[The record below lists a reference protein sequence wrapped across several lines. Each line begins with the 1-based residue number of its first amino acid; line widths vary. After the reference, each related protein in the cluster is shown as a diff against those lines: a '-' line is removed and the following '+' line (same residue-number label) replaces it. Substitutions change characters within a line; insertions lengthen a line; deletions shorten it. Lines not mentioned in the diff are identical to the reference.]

1 MSLMGNVIWTV
12 SSTGF
17 DFLLFFISGLG
28 SGPLDVRIKR
38 LAEERD
44 DLQDN
49 VRRLK
54 MDLDEEKNRSQV
66 RVFFIIFFFKKNY
79 EKIVFCFEN
88 FDLFTYC
95 EKKLLKLRYC
105 ENATKFE
112 KKSSFF
118 IVYLFW
124 AENLN

>member
-1 MSLMGNVIWTV
+1 MAYLKSDTN
-12 SSTGF
+12 F

-66 RVFFIIFFFKKNY
+66 RFFLFFFIFFKKIY

-88 FDLFTYC
+88 FDLFTV
-95 EKKLLKLRYC
+95 R
-105 ENATKFE
+105 
-112 KKSSFF
+112 KSC
-118 IVYLFW
+118 
-124 AENLN
+124 